1 VIEEFLQG
9 EEVSILAF
17 CDGKTSV
24 CMPGAQDHKRALD
37 GDAGLNTGMCVHCNY
52 TLYWYTASVCLY
64 YKQLQ
69 LLFDV

>member
-1 VIEEFLQG
+1 MYICVHLQVVIEEFLQG

-37 GDAGLNTGMCVHCNY
+37 GDAGLNTGI
-52 TLYWYTASVCLY
+52 
-64 YKQLQ
+64 
-69 LLFDV
+69 